1 MYLTTHPLLFHA
13 LALVDTENPKLAF
26 TKIVLYKPEHTS
38 ASNENQQLLSSTGP
52 LQNQLLN
59 LKNQNI
65 RCENISLIN
74 YLIH

>member
-1 MYLTTHPLLFHA
+1 MYLTTHPLFHA
-13 LALVDTENPKLAF
+13 LALVESWKENPKLACIH
-26 TKIVLYKPEHTS
+26 THLYKPEHTS

-65 RCENISLIN
+65 RCENIS
-74 YLIH
+74 